1 MSEEP
6 HNEESKNPPT
16 PYTRTYTYKRRYM
29 GGSKKPSIDIDM
41 NKDRDIE
48 ETEDKAIE
56 NPDDFSEKPRTVVS
70 VHPDDIAPELGYSQE
85 ELPIKES
92 SETKSENT
100 NLSTSVASD
109 SKPEPTIKESPEE
122 QQKIFKEKQFKKS
135 EPVIDE
141 PPKSKASAAEKELD
155 KLKGMLQKKA
165 SEKKLNKNFTFFT
178 GLIGFCAFIVA
189 GCAAFFSVRGIAL
202 LFSGAMIGVLVMA
215 SSLEIAKLV
224 TASFLYRYWRQ
235 LKLSLKV
242 YLTTAVVILIGIT
255 SLGIF
260 GYLSDA
266 FETTKNRVQN
276 YELQIEK
283 LEGDIDIAESKV
295 QNITTAKTVVDER
308 SDEAVDDYK
317 QIYDDFVE
325 RKDRD
330 RVQIRNRISEL
341 DSERAA
347 IEAQGG
353 GLFSNKKKKLEE
365 LEARQLDERA
375 QLNQSLQKIDQ
386 EIDAE
391 YKLFI
396 EKVNTYKSS
405 LVGDTENDDKQKLDN
420 LSTEINTKRDKI
432 LELKE
437 LISGTDIGSFKF
449 IARAFNMDLED
460 VVKYFILFLV
470 VVFDPLAVTLV
481 LAYNIALLNK
491 QDQ

>member
-1 MSEEP
+1 
-6 HNEESKNPPT
+6 
-16 PYTRTYTYKRRYM
+16 
-29 GGSKKPSIDIDM
+29 
-41 NKDRDIE
+41 
-48 ETEDKAIE
+48 
-56 NPDDFSEKPRTVVS
+56 
-70 VHPDDIAPELGYSQE
+70 
-85 ELPIKES
+85 
-92 SETKSENT
+92 
-100 NLSTSVASD
+100 
-109 SKPEPTIKESPEE
+109 
-122 QQKIFKEKQFKKS
+122 
-135 EPVIDE
+135 
-141 PPKSKASAAEKELD
+141 
-155 KLKGMLQKKA
+155 MLQQKA

-178 GLIGFCAFIVA
+178 GLIGFCAFVVA

-235 LKLSLKV
+235 LKFTLKL
-242 YLTTAVVILIGIT
+242 YLTTAVIILIGIT

-283 LEGDIDIAESKV
+283 LEGDIVIAESKV
-295 QNITTAKTVVDER
+295 ENITNAKTVVEDR
-308 SDEAVDDYK
+308 QDEAVDDYK

-325 RKDRD
+325 RKERD
-330 RVQIRNRISEL
+330 RVQIRTRLSEL

-347 IEAQGG
+347 LEAQGG

-365 LEARQLDERA
+365 LETRQLEERT
-375 QLNQSLQKIDQ
+375 QLTQSLQKIDQ
-386 EIDAE
+386 SIDDE

-396 EKVNTYKSS
+396 EKVNTYKAS
-405 LVGDTENDDKQKLDN
+405 LIDNSETDGKQELDN
-420 LSTEINTKRDKI
+420 LSTEINTKRDRI

-437 LISGTDIGSFKF
+437 LIGGTDIGSFKF
-449 IARAFNMDLED
+449 IARAVNMELED

-470 VVFDPLAVTLV
+470 IVFDPLAVTLV

>member
-1 MSEEP
+1 MSEDPKPSEGYI
-6 HNEESKNPPT
+6 NPEGDKE
-16 PYTRTYTYKRRYM
+16 TYVHRRRYM
-29 GGSKKPSIDIDM
+29 GGSKKPSIDITMSDN
-41 NKDRDIE
+41 NKDTNI
-48 ETEDKAIE
+48 DKPKPA
-56 NPDDFSEKPRTVVS
+56 DSDFSQEPSTVVS
-70 VHPDDIAPELGYSQE
+70 VTPQDIPEELGYSE
-85 ELPIKES
+85 AP
-92 SETKSENT
+92 
-100 NLSTSVASD
+100 STSH
-109 SKPEPTIKESPEE
+109 SKEKEQTQNFSKNKPLEEPVVEEPEEPVTEEETAVTRKFEE
-122 QQKIFKEKQFKKS
+122 QQKIFKEEQFKES
-135 EPVIDE
+135 EPV
-141 PPKSKASAAEKELD
+141 KSSAEQELD

-178 GLIGFCAFIVA
+178 GLIGFCAFVVA

-235 LKLSLKV
+235 LKFTLKL
-242 YLTTAVVILIGIT
+242 YLTTAVIILIGIT

-283 LEGDIDIAESKV
+283 LEGDIVIAESKV
-295 QNITTAKTVVDER
+295 ENITNAKTVVEDR
-308 SDEAVDDYK
+308 QDEAVDDYK

-325 RKDRD
+325 RKERD
-330 RVQIRNRISEL
+330 RVQIRNRLSEL

-347 IEAQGG
+347 LEAQGG

-365 LEARQLDERA
+365 LESRQLEERT
-375 QLNQSLQKIDQ
+375 QLTQSLQKIDQ
-386 EIDAE
+386 SIDDE

-396 EKVNTYKSS
+396 EKVNTYKAS
-405 LVGDTENDDKQKLDN
+405 LIDNSENDDKQELDN
-420 LSTEINTKRDKI
+420 LSTEINTKRDRI

-437 LISGTDIGSFKF
+437 LIGGTDIGSFKF
-449 IARAFNMDLED
+449 IARAVNMELED

-470 VVFDPLAVTLV
+470 IVFDPLAVTLV